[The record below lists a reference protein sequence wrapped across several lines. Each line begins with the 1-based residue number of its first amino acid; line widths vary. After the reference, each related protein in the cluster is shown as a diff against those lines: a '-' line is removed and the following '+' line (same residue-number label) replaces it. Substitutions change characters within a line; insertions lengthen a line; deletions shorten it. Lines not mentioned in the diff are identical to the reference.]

1 MVRVGDVMMQRVQDR
16 RQVVG
21 RLVEVRRSQVAA
33 QREGRIIEIN
43 VDEGDAVTG
52 GKTVLARTDDVW
64 AKLDVRVAEAAL
76 QRANAEVEASQ
87 ANLDLAQRHHKF
99 LMLLDATN
107 AAKKKEV
114 DDARDQVRLAK
125 AAISNARAILLDAQ
139 ALLERRREELARH
152 TIVAPFDG
160 VVVSK
165 MTEVGQWVAPGDAI
179 AQIISVGTIEV
190 EVAVPESLINH
201 LAVGAPVQLKVTPLS
216 LQVSAKVTAVVPE
229 GANAARTFPVKL
241 RLDDRDG
248 ALKAGMS
255 VAAYVPTGQEVDTLT
270 VPRDAVQYLPTGTQ
284 VWCNFDGKAMPVG
297 VKVLFGV
304 DDRYAVRP
312 TGGGP
317 PLRPGMQVVVEG
329 AEQLFPTRPLIIDGA
344 AAKTAAVAKP

>member
-1 MVRVGDVMMQRVQDR
+1 MTATCAVAMCLMALPSPRAGAQGDGDPGPPGHGGSPPAMVRVGDVMMQRVQDR

-125 AAISNARAILLDAQ
+125 AAISNARAILLDA
-139 ALLERRREELARH
+139 
-152 TIVAPFDG
+152 
-160 VVVSK
+160 
-165 MTEVGQWVAPGDAI
+165 
-179 AQIISVGTIEV
+179 
-190 EVAVPESLINH
+190 
-201 LAVGAPVQLKVTPLS
+201 
-216 LQVSAKVTAVVPE
+216 
-229 GANAARTFPVKL
+229 
-241 RLDDRDG
+241 
-248 ALKAGMS
+248 
-255 VAAYVPTGQEVDTLT
+255 
-270 VPRDAVQYLPTGTQ
+270 
-284 VWCNFDGKAMPVG
+284 
-297 VKVLFGV
+297 
-304 DDRYAVRP
+304 
-312 TGGGP
+312 
-317 PLRPGMQVVVEG
+317 
-329 AEQLFPTRPLIIDGA
+329 
-344 AAKTAAVAKP
+344 